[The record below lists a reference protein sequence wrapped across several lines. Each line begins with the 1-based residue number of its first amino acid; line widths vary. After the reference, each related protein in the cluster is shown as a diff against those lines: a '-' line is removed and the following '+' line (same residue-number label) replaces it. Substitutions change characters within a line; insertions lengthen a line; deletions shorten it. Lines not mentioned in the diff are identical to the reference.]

1 MKLPDWIWLRRILFP
16 RSLRTQLLARSL
28 FILATLLLLIGG
40 VQYFVMKNFLYNSR
54 AETMENQ
61 LRSMPVDL
69 LVKREQLKQPPNQ
82 SRNYRPILFTPTDT
96 SLGYIQEDGSY
107 VSLTQSTETGYPVL
121 SASEYESILQQWK
134 SREKIKYRI
143 VKDSEG
149 NDQLVVFRP
158 ADSPN
163 LPGREGFGS
172 PSPAGSGSE
181 YGERITG
188 LVQMGTET
196 GPLVDVAMRQ
206 LVIFLVLSLLAMAG
220 GLLLYMPLIRR
231 TLVPL
236 NQIIQAV
243 AATDA
248 GNLKQRVPEQLGQE
262 EIDRLSSS
270 FNGMLERLELSF
282 EAEREAKEQMR
293 RFTADASHELRTPLT
308 SIHGFLEVLLRS
320 SSIRPE
326 QLNSALN
333 SMHGESI
340 RMKKLIE
347 DLLMLAKLDRAPEL
361 TLTRTSLD
369 GLVLEM
375 EPHLRILSGQRMV
388 SFTLAAGISGQVDK
402 DKLKQVVL
410 NLFQNAVQHT
420 DPESGSIHV
429 GLHSTGQEAVLSVS
443 DNGPGIDREHL
454 PHVFERFYRSDV
466 SRARKHGGA
475 GLGLAISLSMIE
487 AHGGTI
493 KVQTRIGEGTTFYVQ
508 LPLKASGNPS

>member
-1 MKLPDWIWLRRILFP
+1 MRLPGPAWLRRIVSP
-16 RSLRTQLLARSL
+16 ASLRAQLLARSL

-40 VQYFVMKNFLYNSR
+40 VQYLVMKNFLYNSR

-69 LVKREQLKQPPNQ
+69 LVKREQQKQPPNQ
-82 SRNYRPILFTPTDT
+82 NQTRNYRPILFTPTDT

-121 SASEYESILQQWK
+121 SASEYESILKQWK

-143 VKDSEG
+143 VRDSRG

-158 ADSPN
+158 ADSPVI
-163 LPGREGFGS
+163 PGRGGFGGA
-172 PSPAGSGSE
+172 PEGGGSTE
-181 YGERITG
+181 GERITG

-236 NQIIQAV
+236 NQIIRAV

-320 SSIRPE
+320 SSLRPE
-326 QLNSALN
+326 QLTSALN

-361 TLTRTSLD
+361 TLTGTFLD
-369 GLVLEM
+369 ELVQEM
-375 EPHLRILSGQRMV
+375 KPHLRILSGQREV
-388 SFTLAAGISGQVDK
+388 SFSLAPGLQGYVDK

-420 DPESGSIHV
+420 DPETGTIHV
-429 GLHSTGQEAVLSVS
+429 GLRRSGQEAVLSVS
-443 DNGPGIDREHL
+443 DNGPGIEEEHL

-466 SRARKHGGA
+466 SRARKRGGA
-475 GLGLAISLSMIE
+475 GLGLAISLSMVE

-493 KVQTRIGEGTTFYVQ
+493 KVQTRVGEGTTFSVH
-508 LPLKASGNPS
+508 LPL